1 MATLSALIPNYNDS
15 ARLAQAIASAVQQS
29 RPPEEVLVIDDGSTD
44 GSVGIVESWRARYP
58 SIRLIR
64 HPKNLGI
71 GEALRRG
78 LAEMRGDYLHF
89 GSANDRVLPGFFERA
104 MACAE
109 RYPQAAIVMGRIV
122 VRSTKDKFLTRVE
135 SSRWHEELYADPA
148 RYLSEYLDTESATH
162 SLGGASLYRA
172 DALREAG
179 GFRYEELGSWC
190 DSFAAR
196 AMGLR
201 YGVCYLP
208 VDGYD
213 WHLDSGSLSQGARSD
228 PRRMIRIIDRASEL
242 MRSEDFRAIFPEAH
256 VRRWE
261 SGFRGFV
268 RTWSSP
274 LGRLAIHLG
283 SRCAPAA
290 WAWRVLQRLSRR
302 SESGGRGVD
311 GAH

>member
-15 ARLAQAIASAVQQS
+15 ARLAQAIASAVEQS

-44 GSVGIVESWRARYP
+44 GSVAIVREWMARYP
-58 SIRLIR
+58 CIRLIEHGR
-64 HPKNLGI
+64 NLGI
-71 GEALRRG
+71 GPTLDRG

-104 MACAE
+104 MDCAA

-122 VRSTKDKFLTRVE
+122 VMSTEDRFLARVE
-135 SSRWHEELYADPA
+135 SSRWREELYADPA
-148 RYLSEYLDTESATH
+148 RYLSEYLEAESATH

-172 DALREAG
+172 DALREVG
-179 GFRYEELGSWC
+179 GFRYAELGPWC

-201 YGVCYLP
+201 YGVCYVP
-208 VDGYD
+208 VDGYY
-213 WHLDSGSLSQGARSD
+213 WHLDNGSLSQGARND
-228 PRRMIRIIDRASEL
+228 PRRMMRIIDRAADL
-242 MRSEDFRAIFPEAH
+242 MRSEDFRGLFPEAH

-268 RTWSSP
+268 RLWSSP
-274 LGRLAIHLG
+274 LGRWAIRAG
-283 SRCAPAA
+283 SKCPGAASVWRASQRLLRRTAPA
-290 WAWRVLQRLSRR
+290 
-302 SESGGRGVD
+302 GRGESR
-311 GAH
+311 